1 MRPLTRT
8 GIKVEKMVQLN
19 QMAMKMY
26 LRGVE
31 QLTSRLQ
38 RLDTE
43 ENGVTATEYVV
54 LLVLVACFIIA
65 VVSSFGEQ
73 IRRLYQ
79 EALDAVYFIG

>member
-1 MRPLTRT
+1 
-8 GIKVEKMVQLN
+8 MVQLN